1 MSKTKAGAKDTMTY
15 IVLKPGLDRAANGL
29 KAKTPELRVKTGG
42 EIALTAAQAAG
53 LVGKVRDKAEHEKE
67 MSGAGAQLDAMAR
80 ELKDAFKALDAA
92 NAAKLDAENDLSEMQ
107 ATFKG
112 LTTERD
118 TLAAEVKKL
127 SAGPT
132 PPGSS

>member
-1 MSKTKAGAKDTMTY
+1 MSKTKASAKATKIY
-15 IVLKPGLDRAANGL
+15 IVIKPGLDRAANGL
-29 KAKTPELRVKTGG
+29 KTKTPESRVKPGD
-42 EIALTAAQAAG
+42 EISLTAAQADG

-132 PPGSS
+132 PPGAS